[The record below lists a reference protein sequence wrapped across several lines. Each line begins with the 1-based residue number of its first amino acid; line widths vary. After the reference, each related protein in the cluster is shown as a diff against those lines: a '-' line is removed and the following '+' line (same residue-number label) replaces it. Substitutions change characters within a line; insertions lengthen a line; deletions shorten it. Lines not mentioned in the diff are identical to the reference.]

1 MKISFQN
8 ISKQYKGK
16 YALKNFTTE
25 SQEGV
30 YGLLGVNS
38 TGKTTLINIFVGT
51 LGSDNGTVLI
61 DGQEAKTLGKEF
73 LSKIGYMMQ
82 YSIFYR
88 DFTVMDFLLYMC
100 TLKGISDEQGKGRSL
115 ELLGIVNLL
124 DAKDKK
130 IGVLSG
136 GMRQRAGIVQAMLG
150 DPKILI
156 LDEPTGEEKVY
167 EE

>member
-100 TLKGISDEQGKGRSL
+100 TLKGIFGASRHCQSFRCQRQKDWRSFWRYAAESRHCPSDAGRS
-115 ELLGIVNLL
+115 
-124 DAKDKK
+124 
-130 IGVLSG
+130 
-136 GMRQRAGIVQAMLG
+136 
-150 DPKILI
+150 
-156 LDEPTGEEKVY
+156 
-167 EE
+167 